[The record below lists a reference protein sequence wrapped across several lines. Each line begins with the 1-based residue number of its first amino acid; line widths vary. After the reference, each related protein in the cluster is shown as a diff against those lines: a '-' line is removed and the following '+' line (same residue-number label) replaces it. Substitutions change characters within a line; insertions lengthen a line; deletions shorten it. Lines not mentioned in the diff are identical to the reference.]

1 MFDDSV
7 SPTHLNGL
15 TFTKTTTGC
24 QLQAGEMCGIMQ
36 GGMCR
41 FSELT
46 PGQFG
51 LTKQLVLRL
60 ALPHVTLLFV
70 SLLYAAF
77 GGWILTIIQYSD
89 QATHDA
95 ELFEK
100 FESTR
105 VNFTR
110 FIVSINTSR
119 SSVLEERLN
128 IFVDDLHTLYSRNP
142 FPWSRNFTGFIHN
155 HHNPLLNV
163 TWNLFFAATTL
174 TSIGYGTDAP
184 DSYTGRV
191 FCLVYLF
198 FGIPLYLITLADLAK
213 FCTEFMNKL
222 YIDIIK
228 YKYRV
233 RRKYRRWK
241 SGRLRRDSIKV
252 GQLIIAGGE
261 DEVAEFLWTHLEHA
275 QFVEVPFVLIIG
287 ILLLYIA
294 IASYIIAAIEGWPLS
309 DGFYFVMISVLTI
322 GFGDLVPRNET
333 FILFVLLL
341 VLIGLVLTTTCVD
354 IVGAY
359 YIDRLHFFGRRLDD
373 DPLSWLKEVQQRRI
387 EAMKRE
393 AMRKLFETV
402 TALHHIR
409 FTALKHLTQSP
420 SDLLPDPP
428 EAPRNLLASH
438 ATADSVLLRWSEPIY
453 VDEGKRYWY
462 TLTYKPRT
470 PQRRN
475 QVVCVDF
482 INEKKYL
489 VKGLKSFTLYE
500 FSLTTTTRFGR
511 SKPAKAQEYTEP
523 CTVPQDLRLEAISCE
538 TATVSWRAPKVNNG
552 PESYV
557 IQYTQEPAPQ
567 FIYWSRYKVGQSL
580 KFTLTDLLPD
590 TRYILCVSAEH
601 NYGLAAMSKSIRFR
615 TRCWWADDDS
625 TCLQLP
631 FTNHRLSIASVLSS
645 LSALR

>member
-1 MFDDSV
+1 MDNSYFDCV
-7 SPTHLNGL
+7 FVHLKSN
-15 TFTKTTTGC
+15 
-24 QLQAGEMCGIMQ
+24 AHE
-36 GGMCR
+36 
-41 FSELT
+41 SNEDV
-46 PGQFG
+46 
-51 LTKQLVLRL
+51 VLRL
-60 ALPHVTLLFV
+60 ALPHVTLLLV

-77 GGWILTIIQYSD
+77 GGWVLTIIKFND
-89 QATHDA
+89 QTTHDA
-95 ELFEK
+95 ELLER

-110 FIVSINTSR
+110 FVVSINTSR
-119 SSVLEERLN
+119 SPLLEEKFDQ
-128 IFVDDLHTLYSRNP
+128 FVADLHDVYSKSNL
-142 FPWSRNFTGFIHN
+142 PWSRNFTGSIHN
-155 HHNPLLNV
+155 HPLSNV

-184 DSYTGRV
+184 DSYVGRV

-228 YKYRV
+228 YKHRV

-275 QFVEVPFVLIIG
+275 QFVEVPFLLIIG
-287 ILLLYIA
+287 ILLVYIA

-322 GFGDLVPRNET
+322 GFGDFVPRNET
-333 FILFVLLL
+333 FILVVLMLI
-341 VLIGLVLTTTCVD
+341 LIGLVLTTTCVD

-409 FTALKHLTQSP
+409 FTALKHLTQAQG
-420 SDLLPDPP
+420 DILPDPP
-428 EAPRNLLASH
+428 ESPRNLTASH
-438 ATADSVLLRWSEPIY
+438 ATADSVLLRWNAPIY

-475 QVVCVDF
+475 QVVRVDF
-482 INEKKYL
+482 INEEKYL
-489 VKGLKSFTLYE
+489 VTGLKSFTLYE
-500 FSLTTTTRFGR
+500 FSLTTTTRYGS
-511 SKPAKAQEYTEP
+511 SKPARAQEYTEP
-523 CTVPQDLRLEAISCE
+523 CTVPQNLRLEAISCE
-538 TATVSWRAPKVNNG
+538 TATVSWRAPKMNNG
-552 PESYV
+552 PERYV

-567 FIYWSRYKVGQSL
+567 FRYWSRYKVGENTR
-580 KFTLTDLLPD
+580 FTLTDLLPD

-615 TRCWWADDDS
+615 TKRWWADDDS
-625 TCLQLP
+625 ACLQLP
-631 FTNHRLSIASVLSS
+631 FTNRRLSIASVLSS